1 MGDERGAAKWQQR
14 IHEAGLEP
22 TECSYSS
29 IITAAV
35 RNRNQVAA
43 VNALEEMLS
52 KTLQPSLVC
61 FNGVIHSCSKNEE
74 AEKWLRKL
82 RESNLQPDEV
92 TFTSLIHSAKRS
104 PKQAARWLRSMI
116 SEGLKPSVECYTAV
130 IDSCAGRGD
139 LSQAAEWLKEMLE
152 TKIRADAKAYNS
164 VINAAAKAS
173 QARPKQKPWI

>member
-1 MGDERGAAKWQQR
+1 M
-14 IHEAGLEP
+14 
-22 TECSYSS
+22 
-29 IITAAV
+29 
-35 RNRNQVAA
+35 
-43 VNALEEMLS
+43 
-52 KTLQPSLVC
+52 
-61 FNGVIHSCSKNEE
+61 IHSCSKNEE